1 MILIR
6 SGTTLL
12 RLLFAVE
19 HKLCSITSACYGIFQ
34 ISPPS
39 SPLVEI
45 HKDYE
50 FLMPRQQYVLQKN
63 VVAE

>member
-1 MILIR
+1 MEYFKLA
-6 SGTTLL
+6 LL
-12 RLLFAVE
+12 
-19 HKLCSITSACYGIFQ
+19 
-34 ISPPS
+34 